1 MKFRI
6 KVKHLVLYGLL
17 PLLLI
22 GAGVYALMQ
31 PQVSGWLY
39 GNKDLSPEQQRT
51 ELLAKLQKASTVERL
66 SIIRDEVTGIEE
78 YTPFYFD
85 VYIGANNSQFSSPPE
100 SGPVLEPQEHAALLT
115 EYITGGQPDY
125 RMAEAVRELVFLYDL
140 LGEQDKANQLL
151 RQASQR
157 FIKGTDEHR
166 QLTVLQFDRLMN
178 QGHLQQAQAVYDAE
192 NWNTSDEQLSDRTRL
207 QARLLLAQ
215 GKSKQAAEA
224 LTRGIA
230 EYRDYSGL
238 NDSQIEENN
247 GLIGLKRSIQ
257 TAIRQGDAR
266 TGTVSGT
273 FRHSDGTPVRGAAV
287 FLREESKLNHYSSDA
302 SDSAP
307 YQAITDQE
315 GRYTFHYVTP
325 GTYQFRL
332 GMSYEQVDGWTLQDQ
347 QDKWIR
353 INQGNQL
360 QRDLTLQPLI
370 QLKEPVNDRM
380 IKGNQV
386 DFRWQPV
393 KGAAY
398 YALEGGIQLKDGSSR
413 SAIRSHI
420 KENHI
425 SISIEELYGT
435 MGALSYRETGDF
447 QSLKPEYVLYFM
459 NPEARL
465 LWNVQAFTEDGQ
477 LITQSIG
484 YRLTPES
491 MGNLPFFY
499 LQNRTLTE
507 ADRILLQHQP
517 EQALAAYRQ
526 DLTAN
531 PADEHALLMIIRL
544 LDAKT
549 SITNDHRY
557 EDEAITLLRKV
568 PASKLS
574 IAHLDRLTDYYYRK
588 QNWPLY
594 NQYHAL
600 YMKTSPADSSAYIR
614 STYATALMYQGKWE
628 DAEKQ
633 FAAAMKQDQDH
644 RFIGNYIALRMYKAR
659 SLSAGVELARQYPEH
674 TDSNDRRDWAQLLAN
689 VQSERKQA
697 QNPESYDQQLWQK
710 LGWYIHGDQDRLKK
724 ESKPPTGEPAM
735 NKLLQALQQVS

>member
-22 GAGVYALMQ
+22 GAGAYVLMQ

-39 GNKDLSPEQQRT
+39 GNKDLPPEQQRT

-66 SIIRDEVTGIEE
+66 SIIRDEVAGIEE

-85 VYIGANNSQFSSPPE
+85 VYIGANNSQFSSLPE
-100 SGPVLEPQEHAALLT
+100 SGPVLEPQERAALLA

-215 GKSKQAAEA
+215 G
-224 LTRGIA
+224 
-230 EYRDYSGL
+230 
-238 NDSQIEENN
+238 
-247 GLIGLKRSIQ
+247 
-257 TAIRQGDAR
+257 DAR

-273 FRHSDGTPVRGAAV
+273 FRHSDGTPVSGAAV

-307 YQAITDQE
+307 YRAITDQE

-435 MGALSYRETGDF
+435 MGAISYRETGDF

-574 IAHLDRLTDYYYRK
+574 TAHLDRLTDYYYRK
-588 QNWPLY
+588 QSWPLY

-600 YMKTSPADSSAYIR
+600 YMKTSPVDSSAYIR

-628 DAEKQ
+628 EAEKQ
-633 FAAAMKQDQDH
+633 FDAAMKQDQDH

-674 TDSNDRRDWAQLLAN
+674 TDSNDRRDWTQLLAN

-710 LGWYIHGDQDRLKK
+710 LEWYIHGDQDQLKK
-724 ESKPPTGEPAM
+724 ESKPSTDEPAM
-735 NKLLQALQQVS
+735 NKLLQALLQVS